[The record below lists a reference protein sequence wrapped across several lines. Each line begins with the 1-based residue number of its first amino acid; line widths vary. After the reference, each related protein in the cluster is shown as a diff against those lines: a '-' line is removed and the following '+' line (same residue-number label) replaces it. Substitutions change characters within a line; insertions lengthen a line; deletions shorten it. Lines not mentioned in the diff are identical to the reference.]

1 MFDIDSTKC
10 NGCGN
15 CIGVCP
21 QQAITIHD
29 DLAIINEDLCIQCGI
44 CAEACPVGAIRE
56 VVPTYAQIA
65 KGGDS
70 MVYGFGRGLGRRGG
84 VDFGFRG
91 SSPPWPYFGRGR
103 GGLPRCWYPSVAMAS
118 PYPPVPPAY
127 ASQMPQ
133 GQEIGWLK
141 SQAEAIKAE
150 LNQVEARIQD
160 LESAK

>member
-1 MFDIDSTKC
+1 MVSVDNAKC
-10 NGCGN
+10 TGCGS
-15 CIGVCP
+15 CVDVCP
-21 QQAITIHD
+21 QQAITMHD
-29 DLAIINEDLCIQCGI
+29 DLAMINEDLCIQCGT
-44 CAEACPVGAIRE
+44 CAEICPVGAIRE
-56 VVPTYAQIA
+56 LAPAHVKLL
-65 KGGDS
+65 KGGER
-70 MVYGFGRGLGRRGG
+70 MTYGYGRGFGRRGG
-84 VDFGFRG
+84 AGFGFRG

-103 GGLPRCWYPSVAMAS
+103 GELPRCWYPGVAMAS